1 MYMYAFKLQ
10 YHVRADQDV
19 LHKHTYSHN
28 WFAYIKHDFNCKKVI
43 HHHRGNHSLVFE
55 HVNVI
60 NPNDILIYQRTI
72 KLVDFGSSRK
82 LFTSFDYEMRKN
94 DLEFMLEILNGERE
108 NPIPNTNSKFV
119 VLYKR

>member
-1 MYMYAFKLQ
+1 MIF
-10 YHVRADQDV
+10 
-19 LHKHTYSHN
+19 
-28 WFAYIKHDFNCKKVI
+28 DFNRKI
-43 HHHRGNHSLVFE
+43 RH
-55 HVNVI
+55 I
-60 NPNDILIYQRTI
+60 Q
-72 KLVDFGSSRK
+72 FGISVLGK